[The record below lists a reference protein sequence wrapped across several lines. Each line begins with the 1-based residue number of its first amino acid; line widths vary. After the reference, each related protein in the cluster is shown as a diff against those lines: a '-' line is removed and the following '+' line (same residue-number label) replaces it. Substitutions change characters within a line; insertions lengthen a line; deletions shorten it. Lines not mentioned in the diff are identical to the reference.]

1 MFDRFKEVIA
11 NLKNL
16 LKAKKRV
23 NISHYDPQTANL
35 RVPYSQELYHKMDDS
50 WNAGWKRTS

>member
-1 MFDRFKEVIA
+1 MFKRIVA

-16 LKAKKRV
+16 IKAKKRD
-23 NISHYDPQTANL
+23 NNSQHGPAMSHSS
-35 RVPYSQELYHKMDDS
+35 VPHSQDLYHKMDDS

>member
-16 LKAKKRV
+16 MRAKKRA
-23 NISHYDPQTANL
+23 NTSHYGPATSHS
-35 RVPYSQELYHKMDDS
+35 RVPHSQALYHKMDDS